1 MNKQSKTIT
10 GTAVCVLIVL
20 SLVAAFVKI
29 MTGFDIDEAYAL
41 ALPYRALQGDR
52 LFQDMWEVHQ
62 TSYFMPYLFIKL
74 YAMIM
79 PSMEYLVLY
88 MRAVTAVIH
97 IGMSALVY
105 VSCKK
110 PAVLE
115 ERSDGKAIA
124 FIAALIYCSFLPKW
138 MLDMDFSMQQLW
150 FFTLFL
156 IFLL

>member
-1 MNKQSKTIT
+1 MFMNKKNKTIT

-20 SLVAAFVKI
+20 SLVATFIKI

-74 YAMIM
+74 YAMIV

-97 IGMSALVY
+97 IGMSVLVY
-105 VSCKK
+105 VFCKK
-110 PAVLE
+110 LAV
-115 ERSDGKAIA
+115 
-124 FIAALIYCSFLPKW
+124 
-138 MLDMDFSMQQLW
+138 
-150 FFTLFL
+150 
-156 IFLL
+156 